1 LGTLQITLYYF
12 FSRASRQVDV
22 EIGGDHRGN
31 GGDGDEVRHG
41 GSEGGDESWGGEV
54 WVRVGVNLVAM
65 MKGVMEVMVVVVMV
79 GAMMMVVA
87 VSVRRVGAT
96 MVIVMVWVG
105 VKLVAMMK
113 GAMVVMV
120 GVKVMTVVVSVVR
133 WVKAIL
139 I

>member
-1 LGTLQITLYYF
+1 
-12 FSRASRQVDV
+12 
-22 EIGGDHRGN
+22 
-31 GGDGDEVRHG
+31 
-41 GSEGGDESWGGEV
+41 
-54 WVRVGVNLVAM
+54 
-65 MKGVMEVMVVVVMV
+65 
-79 GAMMMVVA
+79 
-87 VSVRRVGAT
+87 